1 MKDIK
6 TDEKATLQDLK
17 NIVRHFCEERGWDEP
32 HNPKDLAVGVV
43 TEACELLEM
52 FRFRSEDDS
61 LSLLE
66 ESKEREGIGEELADT
81 LCFILRFAQKYQFDL
96 TQCLQ
101 DKLQKNAKKYPSTV
115 KSTPKD
121 ITE

>member
-1 MKDIK
+1 MEDIK
-6 TDEKATLQDLK
+6 TDEGTTLQDLK
-17 NIVRHFCEERGWDEP
+17 NIVRNFCEERGWDEP
-32 HNPKDLAVGVV
+32 HNPKDLAVGMV

-52 FRFRSEDDS
+52 FRFRSEKDS

-66 ESKEREGIGEELADT
+66 ESKGRESIGEELADT

-101 DKLQKNAKKYPSTV
+101 DKLQKNAKKYPPPIEP
-115 KSTPKD
+115 TPTN
-121 ITE
+121 IL